1 MVGSLAITLV
11 GCGSTPALIKSS
23 PKALVLRL
31 SQLPYPGFV
40 VETGSGTNGFISN
53 KTAAGG
59 NRALLRTYAH
69 EDRKSAYLASFEREV
84 SPQEV
89 IGPVVI
95 ESSAVRYGSAAGAA
109 GGFAEAKTQLAKSG
123 WTEISTGGLGA
134 QSFGFTETK
143 ALDDTEYQSF
153 VVDWRQANVVNQI
166 RIAGN
171 AATMDLTYALTLA
184 RVQQRAEAHS

>member
-1 MVGSLAITLV
+1 MTLV
-11 GCGSTPALIKSS
+11 GCGNTPGLIQSS
-23 PKALVLRL
+23 PKALVLSL

-40 VETGSGTNGFISN
+40 VETGKGTNGFISN
-53 KTAAGG
+53 KMAAAGD
-59 NRALLRTYAH
+59 RALLRRYAS
-69 EDRKSAYLASFEREV
+69 EGRQTAYVATFDREV

-109 GGFAEAKTQLAKSG
+109 GGFAQARSQLAQTG
-123 WTEISTGGLGA
+123 WTQISTGSLGA

-143 ALDDTEYQSF
+143 VLDQTEYQSF
-153 VVDWRQANVVNQI
+153 VVDWRKDNVVNQI

-184 RVQQRAEAHS
+184 RVQQRTEAHI

>member
-1 MVGSLAITLV
+1 VVGSFAITLV
-11 GCGSTPALIKSS
+11 GCGNTPALIQSS
-23 PKALVLRL
+23 PKALVLHL

-59 NRALLRTYAH
+59 NHALLRAYAR
-69 EDRKSAYLASFEREV
+69 EGRQSAYLATFDREV

-95 ESSAVRYGSAAGAA
+95 ESSAVRYGSAGGAA
-109 GGFAEAKTQLAKSG
+109 GGFAEAKTELAKSG
-123 WTEISTGGLGA
+123 WSEISTGALGA

-143 ALDDTEYQSF
+143 ALDETEYQSF

>member
-1 MVGSLAITLV
+1 MTLV
-11 GCGSTPALIKSS
+11 GCGTSSELIQSS
-23 PKALVLRL
+23 PKVLVLHL

-40 VETGSGTNGFISN
+40 AETGKGTNGFISN
-53 KTAAGG
+53 KTAAAGD
-59 NRALLRTYAH
+59 RVLLRRYAS
-69 EDRKSAYLASFEREV
+69 EGRQTAYLATFEREV

-95 ESSAVRYGSAAGAA
+95 ESSAVRYGSASGAA
-109 GGFAEAKTQLAKSG
+109 GGFTEARSQLAQAG
-123 WTEISTGGLGA
+123 WTEVSTGSLGA
-134 QSFGFTETK
+134 QSFGFSETK
-143 ALDDTEYQSF
+143 ALDQTEYQSF

-184 RVQQRAEAHS
+184 RVQQRAEVHG

>member
-1 MVGSLAITLV
+1 MTLV
-11 GCGSTPALIKSS
+11 GCGATATLIQTS
-23 PKALVLRL
+23 PKALVLQL

-40 VETGSGTNGFISN
+40 VETGKGTNGFISN
-53 KTAAGG
+53 KTAAAGD
-59 NRALLRTYAH
+59 RALLRRYAS
-69 EDRKSAYLASFEREV
+69 EGRQTAYLATFDREV

-95 ESSAVRYGSAAGAA
+95 ESSAIRYGSATGAA
-109 GGFAEAKTQLAKSG
+109 GGLAEARSQLAAAS
-123 WTEISTGGLGA
+123 WTEISTGSLGA

-143 ALDDTEYQSF
+143 ALDQTEYQSF
-153 VVDWRQANVVNQI
+153 VVDWRQDNVVNQI

-184 RVQQRAEAHS
+184 RVQLHAEAHT

>member
-1 MVGSLAITLV
+1 MLV
-11 GCGSTPALIKSS
+11 GCGNAPALIKSS
-23 PKALVLRL
+23 PQVLVLRL

-59 NRALLRTYAH
+59 DRALLRRYG
-69 EDRKSAYLASFEREV
+69 EEGRQSAYLATFQREV
-84 SPQEV
+84 SPQAAV
-89 IGPVVI
+89 GPVVI

-109 GGFAEAKTQLAKSG
+109 SGFAEEKSQLAQSG
-123 WTEISTGGLGA
+123 WVQVSTGSLGA
-134 QSFGFTETK
+134 QSVGFTETK
-143 ALDDTEYQSF
+143 ALDQTEYQSF
-153 VVDWRQANVVNQI
+153 VVDWRQANLLNQI

-184 RVQQRAEAHS
+184 RVQQRAEARS

>member
-1 MVGSLAITLV
+1 LVGSVAITLV
-11 GCGSTPALIKSS
+11 GCGSTPALINSS
-23 PKALVLRL
+23 PKTLVLRL

-40 VETGSGTNGFISN
+40 AETGSGTNGFISN
-53 KTAAGG
+53 KKAAG
-59 NRALLRTYAH
+59 NNHALLRTYTREA
-69 EDRKSAYLASFEREV
+69 RQTAYLATFDREV

-89 IGPVVI
+89 VGPVVI
-95 ESSAVRYGSAAGAA
+95 ESSAVRYGSEPGAA
-109 GGFAEAKTQLAKSG
+109 DGLAEAKTQLAKSG
-123 WTEISTGGLGA
+123 WTEISTGSLGA

-143 ALDDTEYQSF
+143 ALDQTEYQSF

-166 RIAGN
+166 RVAGN

>member
-1 MVGSLAITLV
+1 LVGSVTITLV
-11 GCGSTPALIKSS
+11 GCGSTPALIKSA

-40 VETGSGTNGFISN
+40 AETGSGNTGVISN

-59 NRALLRTYAH
+59 NHALLRTYA
-69 EDRKSAYLASFEREV
+69 REGRQSEYQATFQRAV

-95 ESSAVRYGSAAGAA
+95 ESSAVRYGSEPGAQK
-109 GGFAEAKTQLAKSG
+109 GLAEAKTQLTNSG
-123 WTEISTGGLGA
+123 WSEISTGALGA

-143 ALDDTEYQSF
+143 ALDQTEYQSF

-166 RIAGN
+166 RVAGN

-184 RVQQRAEAHS
+184 RVQQRAEVRS